1 MHIESISGKV
11 TVFIAAFLIEIVGN
25 AMLAIMI
32 IYEKFVANPN
42 KRIVNNQLMSHLCGI
57 LIVENIIGLG
67 TATYIFEFGNL
78 GKSLLSLIQK
88 FFFLLICLIKSYFR
102 I

>member
-1 MHIESISGKV
+1 MHIESISGKAA
-11 TVFIAAFLIEIVGN
+11 VFVAAFFIEIIGN
-25 AMLAIMI
+25 GMLAIMI

-78 GKSLLSLIQK
+78 GKNLLSLLQK
-88 FFFLLICLIKSYFR
+88 LFLTR
-102 I
+102 